1 MDLINLT
8 ESNIINNSKF
18 NKKNP
23 VGWSKSILNM
33 IAKGLNRS
41 QYENQYLADL
51 DYNSDP
57 LQLASILSTII
68 RDNNLWDE
76 LTYPQKQAYRKLIK
90 MINNRQSKYIQN
102 QNDVPLEKNGGII
115 KAAEGTTLNL
125 YDDKFSKN
133 NYDII
138 KEERQSKKITD
149 EMNQRNRSES

>member
-1 MDLINLT
+1 MDLINST

-23 VGWSKSILNM
+23 IGWSKSILNM

-41 QYENQYLADL
+41 QYENQYLADF

-76 LTYPQKQAYRKLIK
+76 LTNSQKQAYRKLIK
-90 MINNRQSKYIQN
+90 MINNRQSKYMP
-102 QNDVPLEKNGGII
+102 NDIISEKNGGII

-149 EMNQRNRSES
+149 EMNRRNRSES

>member
-18 NKKNP
+18 NKENP

-41 QYENQYLADL
+41 QFENQYLADL
-51 DYNSDP
+51 NYNSDP

-68 RDNNLWDE
+68 RDNNLWDG
-76 LTYPQKQAYRKLIK
+76 LTNSQKQAYRKLIK
-90 MINNRQSKYIQN
+90 MINNRQLKYIQN
-102 QNDVPLEKNGGII
+102 QNDVSLEKNGGII

-125 YDDKFSKN
+125 SNDQLSKK
-133 NYDII
+133 DFDFL
-138 KEERQSKKITD
+138 KEEKQSKKIID

>member
-1 MDLINLT
+1 MDLINST

-23 VGWSKSILNM
+23 IGWSKSILNM

-41 QYENQYLADL
+41 QYENQYLADF

-76 LTYPQKQAYRKLIK
+76 LTNSQKQAYRKLIK
-90 MINNRQSKYIQN
+90 MINNRQSKYMPNNIIS
-102 QNDVPLEKNGGII
+102 EKNGGII

>member
-33 IAKGLNRS
+33 IAKGSNRS
-41 QYENQYLADL
+41 QYENQYLANF

-76 LTYPQKQAYRKLIK
+76 LTISQKQAYRKLIK
-90 MINNRQSKYIQN
+90 MINNRQSKYIS
-102 QNDVPLEKNGGII
+102 NDIISEKNGGII

-125 YDDKFSKN
+125 SNDQLSKK
-133 NYDII
+133 DFDFL
-138 KEERQSKKITD
+138 KEERQSKKIID

>member
-1 MDLINLT
+1 MDLINST

-23 VGWSKSILNM
+23 IGWSKSILNM

-41 QYENQYLADL
+41 QYENQYLADF

-68 RDNNLWDE
+68 RDNNLWVE
-76 LTYPQKQAYRKLIK
+76 LTNSQKQAYRKLIK
-90 MINNRQSKYIQN
+90 MINNRQSKYMP
-102 QNDVPLEKNGGII
+102 NDIISEKNGGII

>member
-1 MDLINLT
+1 MDLINST

-23 VGWSKSILNM
+23 IGWSKSILNM

-41 QYENQYLADL
+41 QYENQYLADF

-76 LTYPQKQAYRKLIK
+76 LTNSQKQAYRKLIK
-90 MINNRQSKYIQN
+90 MINNRQSKYMP
-102 QNDVPLEKNGGII
+102 NDIISEKNGGII

-138 KEERQSKKITD
+138 KEERQSKKIID

>member
-23 VGWSKSILNM
+23 IGWSKSILNM

-41 QYENQYLADL
+41 QYENQYLADF

-76 LTYPQKQAYRKLIK
+76 LTNSQKQAYRKLIK
-90 MINNRQSKYIQN
+90 MINNRQSKYMP
-102 QNDVPLEKNGGII
+102 NDIISEKNGGII

>member
-23 VGWSKSILNM
+23 IGWSKSILNM

-41 QYENQYLADL
+41 QYENQYLADF

-76 LTYPQKQAYRKLIK
+76 LTNSQKQAYRKLIK
-90 MINNRQSKYIQN
+90 MINNRQSKYMP
-102 QNDVPLEKNGGII
+102 NDIISEKNGGII

-149 EMNQRNRSES
+149 EMDRRNLSES

>member
-1 MDLINLT
+1 MDLINST

-41 QYENQYLADL
+41 QFENQYLAYF

-76 LTYPQKQAYRKLIK
+76 LTISQKQAYRKLIK
-90 MINNRQSKYIQN
+90 MINNRQSKYMS
-102 QNDVPLEKNGGII
+102 NDIISEKNGGII

-133 NYDII
+133 NYDFI